1 MDNGYRWGNLSY
13 GQDYAVSYFIVRVF
27 SLLVS
32 CSFVTNYFLL
42 ALPLAGRQAS
52 FMAAANKV
60 IVIRDNM
67 ENLNAI
73 KYGKVTGD
81 KLSKISLALG
91 RSKRL
96 VFAQMVDYFY
106 RNKKDPTDLND
117 ELLKIS
123 MAKGHKSY
131 MAFIRSQEDL
141 LLIPIKQGVEKMI
154 TNQRDIVKFF
164 NEQVLGANKALLKNQ
179 EELLKTA
186 RANDQEI
193 KTLKQTA
200 ESRESLKLKMLQLFN
215 GYLKSYQELGSFKGK
230 EKVELAEQMRTQI
243 KNL

>member
-1 MDNGYRWGNLSY
+1 MD
-13 GQDYAVSYFIVRVF
+13 D
-27 SLLVS
+27 
-32 CSFVTNYFLL
+32 
-42 ALPLAGRQAS
+42 
-52 FMAAANKV
+52 
-60 IVIRDNM
+60 M

-73 KYGKVTGD
+73 KYGKVTAE

-123 MAKGHKSY
+123 LAKGHKSY

-154 TNQRDIVKFF
+154 NNQRDIVKFF
-164 NEQVLGANKALLKNQ
+164 NEQVLGANKTMLKNQ
-179 EELLKTA
+179 EDFIKTA
-186 RANDQEI
+186 QDNDRLI
-193 KTLKQTA
+193 KLIAQKM
-200 ESRESLKLKMLQLFN
+200 ESREKLKVKMLQILN
-215 GYLKSYQELGSFKGK
+215 GYIKSREELGSFKTREK
-230 EKVELAEQMRTQI
+230 EELAESARKQVE
-243 KNL
+243 NL